1 MTKTVLKKKHFY
13 KEEEKRQ
20 IVDILFLYISIF
32 ISLFSY
38 ILY

>member
-1 MTKTVLKKKHFY
+1 MTKTVLKKIYFY

-20 IVDILFLYISIF
+20 IIYILFLYISIF